1 MMLSKIMEKLVCK
14 YVLEDMKAK
23 MDPSQFAGQ
32 KGLSCD
38 HYLVKMWHR
47 ILECLDRNDKG
58 EKTAIIVS
66 LDWADAFPRVQHT
79 LGVQASGRHFASA
92 SDLLALTVALARKLA
107 FKRMS
112 IRKWFF
118 LMKASLSVCR
128 ALPIILDF
136 S

>member
-1 MMLSKIMEKLVCK
+1 MPKVTSPKVLKDLRCISGLMMLSKIMEKLVCK
-14 YVLEDMKAK
+14 YVLEDMKVK

-66 LDWADAFPRVQHT
+66 LLDWADAFPRQGTAHT
-79 LGVQASGRHFASA
+79 GGPGLH
-92 SDLLALTVALARKLA
+92 
-107 FKRMS
+107 
-112 IRKWFF
+112 
-118 LMKASLSVCR
+118 
-128 ALPIILDF
+128 
-136 S
+136 